1 MLQEPFTEFLC
12 DLLFNKSLEAFYR
25 LISGQI
31 RKMPFTPFTFL

>member
-25 LISGQI
+25 L
-31 RKMPFTPFTFL
+31 MLD